1 MLTRERSY
9 TWTRSKY
16 SRNYSLMKIANYIRT
31 VCNRLPGQST
41 RYPYLDRDNTDHDKV
56 RSKVRPGARTSNQ
69 PDIMRP
75 KFANLELVIDFH
87 CSNEH
92 LFSSSRNLPDTINLN
107 AISKNNRNSVNFF
120 FFFFLRHV
128 SHWKFICTVNFES
141 IKIQINLRF
150 ISRTIREIC
159 NRTLLS
165 HFRKRSSLFSKTC
178 KKK

>member
-1 MLTRERSY
+1 MQTTYGRFVISYLGRARGTLILTVI
-9 TWTRSKY
+9 TRITIRYEVKY
-16 SRNYSLMKIANYIRT
+16 VLA
-31 VCNRLPGQST
+31 PA
-41 RYPYLDRDNTDHDKV
+41 P
-56 RSKVRPGARTSNQ
+56 RTSPISCDLNSQ
-69 PDIMRP
+69 T
-75 KFANLELVIDFH
+75 
-87 CSNEH
+87 
-92 LFSSSRNLPDTINLN
+92 SSWSSTSTVPTNTCFRRVEIYRSDTINLN

-128 SHWKFICTVNFES
+128 SHWKFICTVNFNS